1 MSHFS
6 VQSRR
11 AAFAILA
18 VSVGFVFSTTAAFA
32 QNTVAPAK
40 DLMPQTI
47 VQYGDGT
54 TATGS
59 DDIAGRLLST
69 APTHPQLSLTP
80 DKTEILRL
88 DQDAGTIIVGN
99 PNQLS
104 VVMETPRSLLLV
116 PRQPGSTFLRILDP
130 EGKVMMQ
137 RHVAVATAAK
147 NYVRIRR
154 SCNGA
159 DGCAETSVYYCPDTC
174 HAVDLVTTNAA
185 NAGSTS
191 MGLPVVSTPD
201 IDGESQITPPSIQP
215 PPADEVDEQEMQD
228 TEADTEE
235 EPEETT
241 EDGSEDGE
249 PQ

>member
-32 QNTVAPAK
+32 QNAVAPAK

-47 VQYGDGT
+47 VQYGDDA

-59 DDIAGRLLST
+59 EDIAGRLLST

-137 RHVAVATAAK
+137 RHIAVATAAK
-147 NYVRIRR
+147 SYVRIRR
-154 SCNGA
+154 SCNGMG
-159 DGCAETSVYYCPDTC
+159 GCEETSVYYCPDTC
-174 HAVDLVTTNAA
+174 HAVDLVTTNAGSGSI
-185 NAGSTS
+185 AG
-191 MGLPVVSTPD
+191 MPVVSTPD
-201 IDGESQITPPSIQP
+201 IDGEATI
-215 PPADEVDEQEMQD
+215 
-228 TEADTEE
+228 
-235 EPEETT
+235 EETT
-241 EDGSEDGE
+241 TPAPEAATEAPPEAQDIDMDAEDNPDKKPEQAPEDNE
-249 PQ
+249 DDQ

>member
-6 VQSRR
+6 VQSCR

-18 VSVGFVFSTTAAFA
+18 VSVGFVFCTTAASA
-32 QNTVAPAK
+32 QNAVAPAK

-47 VQYGDGT
+47 VQYGDDAAT
-54 TATGS
+54 TADR

-147 NYVRIRR
+147 SYVRIRR

-159 DGCAETSVYYCPDTC
+159 SGCEDTSVYYCPDTC
-174 HAVDLVTTNAA
+174 HAVDLVTTNA
-185 NAGSTS
+185 GSGS
-191 MGLPVVSTPD
+191 VSGIPVVSTPD
-201 IDGESQITPPSIQP
+201 IDSQGTIEQTV
-215 PPADEVDEQEMQD
+215 PPAP
-228 TEADTEE
+228 EATAE
-235 EPEETT
+235 EPEAQDIDMDA
-241 EDGSEDGE
+241 EDNPDNPTSESTSEESEDE
-249 PQ
+249 

>member
-1 MSHFS
+1 
-6 VQSRR
+6 
-11 AAFAILA
+11 
-18 VSVGFVFSTTAAFA
+18 
-32 QNTVAPAK
+32 
-40 DLMPQTI
+40 MPQTI
-47 VQYGDGT
+47 VQYGDDAAT
-54 TATGS
+54 TADR

-147 NYVRIRR
+147 SYVRIRR

-159 DGCAETSVYYCPDTC
+159 SGCEDTSVYYCPDTC
-174 HAVDLVTTNAA
+174 HAVDLVTTNPA
-185 NAGSTS
+185 NAGSSS

-201 IDGESQITPPSIQP
+201 IDGESQIVPPSIQP
-215 PPADEVDEQEMQD
+215 PPTDEVDEQEAQD
-228 TEADTEE
+228 AEVDAEEA
-235 EPEETT
+235 PEDAD
-241 EDGSEDGE
+241 EDDSDDSE